1 MRRIQIDGHDLPPTD
16 PLRDLIELALEIQSR
31 ERYITVESIF
41 EAGLLVRLRK
51 IESVKVSKP
60 N

>member
-1 MRRIQIDGHDLPPTD
+1 MRRIQIDGLDLPPTD

-31 ERYITVESIF
+31 ERYITVECVF